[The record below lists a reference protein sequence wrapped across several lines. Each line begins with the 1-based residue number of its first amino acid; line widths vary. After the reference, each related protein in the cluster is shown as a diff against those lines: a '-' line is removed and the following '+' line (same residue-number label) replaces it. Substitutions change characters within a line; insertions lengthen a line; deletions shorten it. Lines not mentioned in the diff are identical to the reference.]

1 MEPITEQRKFARV
14 NFLQGVEAIVDEQSY
29 RTHCLD
35 ISLQG
40 ILLARPDNAD
50 SWKKGQNI
58 HTNLILS
65 PEHNIEMNAKIIHL
79 DNEIV
84 GLVCQEMDIDS
95 LTTLRR
101 LLEFNLANPE
111 EINRELAELIQPT

>member
-1 MEPITEQRKFARV
+1 M
-14 NFLQGVEAIVDEQSY
+14 
-29 RTHCLD
+29 
-35 ISLQG
+35 
-40 ILLARPDNAD
+40 
-50 SWKKGQNI
+50 
-58 HTNLILS
+58 ILS